1 MTGPDTMSQA
11 TDRMNCPW
19 RERARRIA
27 AALCAGS
34 VVVLLSAGT
43 ASLAQP
49 PDRSTTGDAQRG
61 GRLFTDTYNCYACHG
76 FDAQTGQRRLK
87 PMNYTQERFIS
98 FVRNSPLPQMP
109 AFADVPAR
117 DLADIYAYILSIPVD
132 APEVSETP
140 LLENILQR
148 KLGAFDA
155 DR

>member
-1 MTGPDTMSQA
+1 MPQTTGRTV
-11 TDRMNCPW
+11 NCAR
-19 RERARRIA
+19 RERARHIA

-34 VVVLLSAGT
+34 LVLLGADT

-49 PDRSTTGDAQRG
+49 PDHSTTGDAQRG
-61 GRLFTDTYNCYACHG
+61 RQLFTDTYNCYACHG

-87 PMNYTQERFIS
+87 PMNYTQEGFIS

-132 APEVSETP
+132 APEVDEIP
-140 LLENILQR
+140 LLEDILQR
-148 KLGAFDA
+148 KLETFDA